1 MDKKGYLFCPRVYNP
16 AEKGAAMKISVRT
29 PPKGRVGTLVVFVQG
44 KELLG
49 PWKQLAPGVDKRIE
63 AHAKLENFKGKPDQV
78 LTLYPGDGIERVIAV
93 GVDGKPEWGFEYLRR
108 AAANAHAR
116 AKAVAAESVAV
127 VVPEGTAARAPA
139 QAVTEGF
146 RLAAYSFDKYKNN
159 DDKPKRVEEVSLVV
173 QDEAGARKG
182 VDAGQVFS
190 DATCVTRDL
199 VNEHASY
206 MTPRRLAEAAGH
218 ACKGLD
224 VKVHDEKWIEK
235 QGMNALRA
243 VSLGSEEPPRF
254 VHISYKSPGAKKS
267 IALVGKGIT
276 FDSGGLCIKTAEGM
290 MEMKCDM
297 AGAASVIG
305 IMSALP
311 RLKPKVNVHG
321 IFGAT
326 ENMPGGGAY
335 KMRDV
340 LRAMNGK
347 TMEITNT
354 DAEGRVILS
363 DALSYAST
371 LKPDAIV
378 DMATLTGAV
387 VVALGPKYSGVM
399 GTDQKLIDS
408 LLDSAKRAGERFW
421 QLPLEQEYFEDS
433 IKSDVADMKNSGGRG
448 GGAIVGGLFLQQFV
462 DPKIPWA
469 HIDIAGPAIFSG
481 GKHYQPAGASGV
493 PVRSILRYLE
503 EL

>member
-1 MDKKGYLFCPRVYNP
+1 MKVTVRKP
-16 AEKGAAMKISVRT
+16 AKGAA
-29 PPKGRVGTLVVFVQG
+29 GTLALFVQG
-44 KELLG
+44 GEILG
-49 PWKQLAPGVDKRIE
+49 PWKQVAPGIDERI
-63 AHAKLENFKGKPDQV
+63 AAQAKLENFKGKPDQV
-78 LTLYPGDGIERVIAV
+78 LTVYPGDGIERVIAV
-93 GVDGKPEWGFEYLRR
+93 GTDGKPEWGFEYLRR

-116 AKAVAAESVAV
+116 AKAVGAGSVAV
-127 VVPEGTAARAPA
+127 VVPDSKASRDAA
-139 QAVTEGF
+139 QAIVEGF
-146 RLAAYSFDKYKNN
+146 RLAAYSFDKYKKQAA
-159 DDKPKRVEEVSLVV
+159 DTPEPIEEVSLLAA
-173 QDEAGARKG
+173 DAEGARQG
-182 VDAGQVFS
+182 ADAGQIYS
-190 DATCVTRDL
+190 DATCLARDL

-206 MTPRRLAEAAGH
+206 MTPRRLAEAARH
-218 ACKGLD
+218 NCKGLD
-224 VKVHDEKWIEK
+224 VKVFDEKWIER

-254 VHISYKSPGAKKS
+254 VHISYKAPGAKRS

-297 AGAASVIG
+297 AGAAAVIG
-305 IMSALP
+305 ILSALP
-311 RLKPKVNVHG
+311 RLKLKVNVHG

-340 LRAMNGK
+340 IRAMNGK

-363 DALSYAST
+363 DALSYASR
-371 LKPDAIV
+371 LKPDTIV
-378 DMATLTGAV
+378 DMATLTGAC
-387 VVALGPKYSGVM
+387 VVALGPKYSGLM

-421 QLPLEQEYFEDS
+421 PLPLEQEYFEDS
-433 IKSDVADMKNSGGRG
+433 IKSDVADMKNSGGRW
-448 GGAIVGGLFLQQFV
+448 GGAIIGGLFLQQFV

-469 HIDIAGPAIFSG
+469 HIDIAGPAIFSAA
-481 GKHYQPAGASGV
+481 KHYQPAGASGV

-503 EL
+503 SLS